1 MNLLILFCHAIVKG
15 KKKICY
21 DNIVLNPVKK
31 KSFIDYMCDD
41 QDPDYGNNDPS
52 AIKLHMRWSLIFMTV
67 WKKTA

>member
-1 MNLLILFCHAIVKG
+1 MNLLILFCPAIVKG

-52 AIKLHMRWSLIFMTV
+52 A
-67 WKKTA
+67 